1 VVQGLKVCADLNP
14 YTAMRTLILDDE
26 EPIVTLLGRICSG
39 EGHEVST
46 FTSSTQ
52 ALGFLANEP
61 VDLLITD
68 MNMHG
73 PDGVE
78 VVRQARQLQPDIFT
92 LIITGHAGKYPIEE
106 LLTSG
111 TADVMFKPFHMNEL
125 RARLALAQR
134 RRHLI
139 DSLQK
144 ERQELQLM
152 SNEMISG
159 LQTELE
165 EARKPGT
172 PR

>member
-1 VVQGLKVCADLNP
+1 MRRLQAPGFGLREKARRILPEAGSASPKTTLYAQDFKVCADLNP

-68 MNMHG
+68 MNMPG

-78 VVRQARQLQPDIFT
+78 VVR
-92 LIITGHAGKYPIEE
+92 
-106 LLTSG
+106 
-111 TADVMFKPFHMNEL
+111 
-125 RARLALAQR
+125 
-134 RRHLI
+134 
-139 DSLQK
+139 
-144 ERQELQLM
+144 
-152 SNEMISG
+152 
-159 LQTELE
+159 
-165 EARKPGT
+165 
-172 PR
+172 